1 MSFNLETTI
10 GGRELEWPEE
20 VIGLFEVGAT
30 GDDLVDEVF
39 NAVHAG
45 LVELTGNEGVV
56 RKRHSLSVDLTIS
69 SLVDKFLDGGS

>member
-1 MSFNLETTI
+1 
-10 GGRELEWPEE
+10 
-20 VIGLFEVGAT
+20 
-30 GDDLVDEVF
+30 VDEVF